1 MELSRSLT
9 TEGVDERFANLD
21 ELDVSQLA
29 RVMNDADK
37 VVPEAVEQALPQII
51 PAIEAISERFVS
63 GGRIIHVGAGT
74 SGRLGV
80 LDASECPPTFNTH
93 PDQVLGLIA
102 GGDVALRSAME
113 GAEDDADQGAADLA
127 AVEVGPRDAVVGIAS
142 SGRTPYVIGAL
153 RYARSVG
160 AMTVALSCN
169 AEAETSA
176 VAEHGIEVVVG
187 PEVVAGS
194 TRLRSGTAQ
203 KMVLNM
209 ISTITMVRAGKVM
222 GNRMVD
228 LRATNEKLRVRA
240 VRMVAEL
247 ADVDEDT
254 ATEALEQCDWRVKD
268 AVLTLRDRATGN

>member
-51 PAIEAISERFVS
+51 PAIEAVSERFVS

-160 AMTVALSCN
+160 TMTVALSCN

>member
-1 MELSRSLT
+1 MELSRTLT
-9 TEGVDERFANLD
+9 TEGVDERFSHLD
-21 ELDVSQLA
+21 EMTVGQLA
-29 RVMNDADK
+29 RVMNDADRG
-37 VVPEAVEQALPQII
+37 VPEAVERALPQII
-51 PAIEAISERFVS
+51 PAIEAIAERFAA
-63 GGRIIHVGAGT
+63 GGRIIYVGAGT

-80 LDASECPPTFNTH
+80 LDASECPPTFNTS

-113 GAEDDADQGAADLA
+113 GAEDDADQGAADVA
-127 AVEVGPRDAVVGIAS
+127 AVGVGERDAVVGIAS

-153 RYARSVG
+153 RHARSVG
-160 AMTVALSCN
+160 ALSVALSCN
-169 AEAETSA
+169 ADAETSA

-203 KMVLNM
+203 KLVLNM

-228 LRATNEKLRVRA
+228 LRATNEKLRIRA

-247 ADVDEDT
+247 AEVDENV
-254 ATEALEQCDWRVKD
+254 ATGALEASDWRVKE
-268 AVLTLRDRATGN
+268 AILTLRDDQIR